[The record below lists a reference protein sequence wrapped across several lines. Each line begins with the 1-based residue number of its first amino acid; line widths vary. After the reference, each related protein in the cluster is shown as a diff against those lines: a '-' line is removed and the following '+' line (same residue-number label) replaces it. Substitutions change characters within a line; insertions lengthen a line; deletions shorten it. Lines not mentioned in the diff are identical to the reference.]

1 MDQIKNNDQDRER
14 SCCPTSP
21 DQIRSSVREHYAKL
35 VSSGDRNTCCGQ
47 PASHVKSTV
56 KEKMAKMIGY
66 SEEELSSI
74 PEDAYN
80 NALGCGNPLAFA
92 EVKEGEVVLDI
103 GSGAG
108 IDVILAS
115 KKVGTR
121 GRVIGLDMTPKMIE
135 RGRRNVEEAGVDNVE
150 FRFGVAESMPVED
163 ESVDVIISNCVIN
176 LSPDKKKVFQE
187 AYRVL
192 KAGGRILIS
201 DIVTHALPQK
211 IRNNMSAWVG
221 CVAGALEEEEY
232 LTTIKDAGFKGVE
245 VVGRMFFDEAMV
257 KGMLG
262 ACEVDDNLLEG
273 ASTLMKN
280 EGFQNGMILSVRV
293 KASK

>member
-1 MDQIKNNDQDRER
+1 MTLEI
-14 SCCPTSP
+14 
-21 DQIRSSVREHYAKL
+21 
-35 VSSGDRNTCCGQ
+35 
-47 PASHVKSTV
+47 
-56 KEKMAKMIGY
+56 
-66 SEEELSSI
+66 
-74 PEDAYN
+74 
-80 NALGCGNPLAFA
+80 
-92 EVKEGEVVLDI
+92 EVYYV
-103 GSGAG
+103 
-108 IDVILAS
+108 
-115 KKVGTR
+115 
-121 GRVIGLDMTPKMIE
+121 
-135 RGRRNVEEAGVDNVE
+135 
-150 FRFGVAESMPVED
+150 
-163 ESVDVIISNCVIN
+163 N

-232 LTTIKDAGFKGVE
+232 LTTIRDAGFKGVE

-257 KGMLG
+257 KGMLS
-262 ACEVDDNLLEG
+262 ACEVDDNLVEG